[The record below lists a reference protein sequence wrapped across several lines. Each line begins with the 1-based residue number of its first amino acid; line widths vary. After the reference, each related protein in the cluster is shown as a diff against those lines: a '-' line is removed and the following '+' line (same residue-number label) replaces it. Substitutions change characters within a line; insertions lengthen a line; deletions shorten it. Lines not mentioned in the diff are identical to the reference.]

1 MGSTAD
7 EILVECRNDTLRA
20 AALVKGEL
28 LELVTEPLR
37 FPGAPGSIYVG
48 RVLGRAPAMR
58 AVFVEIGLARPAL
71 FDVEGELPEEGA
83 TVPVQVV
90 EAAFGDKG
98 ARVSRRLAIEGRY
111 AVLLPNGKGVAVSRR
126 LGGAKER
133 RRLQDAAARLK
144 GPREGLIVR
153 AAAAG
158 AANADSLAADVAG
171 LRARWGQIQVALT
184 TATPPACLFD
194 TGDGVARLLRRFITE
209 EVPRFAFDDR
219 MLGQRARATAERLFG
234 VTPEIEVAT
243 DAGRLFDRHGIGDI
257 LASLDAPVIRLPS
270 GGRLAVERTA
280 AVTAIDVDT
289 AEATGLGADASLRVD
304 LEAAAEIARQ
314 LRLRDVG
321 GVIVVDFVRLKDR
334 AQRVRVEAVLRRAT
348 ALDRITV
355 QLLGWTAAGL
365 FEMIRPRGRAVGAL
379 E

>member
-1 MGSTAD
+1 MGCPAD
-7 EILVECRNDTLRA
+7 EVLVECRNGTLRA
-20 AALVKGEL
+20 AALAKGEL
-28 LELVTEPLR
+28 IELVTEPQHS
-37 FPGAPGSIYVG
+37 PGAPGSIYVG

-58 AVFVEIGLARPAL
+58 AAFVDIGLARPAL
-71 FDVEGELPEEGA
+71 LDVEGELPQEGA
-83 TVPVQVV
+83 VVPVQVV

-111 AVLLPNGKGVAVSRR
+111 AVLLPNGKGIAVSRR
-126 LGGAKER
+126 VAGAKQR
-133 RRLQDAAARLK
+133 RQLQDAAAGLK

-153 AAAAG
+153 AASAG
-158 AANADSLAADVAG
+158 ASGGSLAADIAG
-171 LRARWGQIQVALT
+171 LRARWDQVRAALAG
-184 TATPPACLFD
+184 ATPPACLLD
-194 TGDGVARLLRRFITE
+194 TSDGVARLLRRFIME
-209 EVPRFAFDDR
+209 GVPRFTFDDR

-234 VTPEIEVAT
+234 VTPDVEVET
-243 DAGRLFDRHGIGDI
+243 DPDRQFDRHGIGDV
-257 LASLDAPVIRLPS
+257 LASLDETVIRLPS
-270 GGRLAVERTA
+270 GGRLAIEQTA

-289 AEATGLGADASLRVD
+289 AEGTGLGADAALRVD
-304 LEAAAEIARQ
+304 LEAAAEVGRQ

-334 AQRVRVEAVLRRAT
+334 AQRARVEAVLRRAV
-348 ALDRITV
+348 ALDRIAV

>member
-1 MGSTAD
+1 MGAAD

-20 AALVKGEL
+20 AALADGEL
-28 LELVTEPLR
+28 IELVSEPQRAL
-37 FPGAPGSIYVG
+37 GAPGSIYVG
-48 RVLGRAPAMR
+48 RVLGRVPAMR
-58 AVFVEIGLARPAL
+58 AVFIDIGLARPAL
-71 FDVEGELPEEGA
+71 LDVDGELPQEGA
-83 TVPVQVV
+83 VLPVQVV

-126 LGGAKER
+126 VAGATPR
-133 RRLQDAAARLK
+133 RQLQDAAARLK

-153 AAAAG
+153 GAAATASAG
-158 AANADSLAADVAG
+158 SLAADIVG
-171 LRARWGQIQVALT
+171 SRARWEQIRTALP
-184 TATPPACLFD
+184 TATPPACVFA
-194 TGDGVARLLRRFITE
+194 TSDGMARLLRRFITE
-209 EVPRFAFDDR
+209 TVPRFAFDDR

-234 VTPEIEVAT
+234 VTPEIEF
-243 DAGRLFDRHGIGDI
+243 DADTGRLFDRHGIGDV
-257 LASLDAPVIRLPS
+257 LASLDAVEIRLPS
-270 GGRLAVERTA
+270 GGRIAIEQTA

-289 AEATGLGADASLRVD
+289 AEGTALGADAPLRVD

-314 LRLRDVG
+314 IRLRDVG
-321 GVIVVDFVRLKDR
+321 GVIVVDFVRLRDR
-334 AQRVRVEAVLRRAT
+334 AQRAKVEAVLRRAVEF
-348 ALDRITV
+348 DRITV